1 MRENL
6 MRNRNTAN
14 GNFCENAKIRNRLA
28 IWKPCFLMTGPA
40 LAWACYN
47 YTWLV
52 DKNKFKRIVA

>member
-1 MRENL
+1 